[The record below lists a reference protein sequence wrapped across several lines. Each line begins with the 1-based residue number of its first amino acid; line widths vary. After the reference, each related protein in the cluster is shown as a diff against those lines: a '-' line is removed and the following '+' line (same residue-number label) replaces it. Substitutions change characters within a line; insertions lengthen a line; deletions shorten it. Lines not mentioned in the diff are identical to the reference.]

1 MRVSRLRHVRPSHSA
16 FKGMEGRSHPCWQRG
31 GKGRKHPADR
41 RNRGPEKSHATAGEV
56 LVPAA
61 VPLPIE
67 AVLQCATGQS
77 LALCCRSRIAAVT
90 ACSSIAV
97 HAVHHAARRESK
109 RQSDGRSRQ
118 QSLVAHHV
126 HFSSGPKTP
135 DTYAYAAVKQS
146 ACLKAVSR
154 VASRGLMH
162 WRLSARQSRL

>member
-1 MRVSRLRHVRPSHSA
+1 MSA
-16 FKGMEGRSHPCWQRG
+16 QATALLKGWKAVLIRAGNVG
-31 GKGRKHPADR
+31 VKGANIRRTDGTAARK
-41 RNRGPEKSHATAGEV
+41 KSHATAGEV

-77 LALCCRSRIAAVT
+77 LALCCRARIAAVT

-162 WRLSARQSRL
+162 WRHQPSKAGCKCDR